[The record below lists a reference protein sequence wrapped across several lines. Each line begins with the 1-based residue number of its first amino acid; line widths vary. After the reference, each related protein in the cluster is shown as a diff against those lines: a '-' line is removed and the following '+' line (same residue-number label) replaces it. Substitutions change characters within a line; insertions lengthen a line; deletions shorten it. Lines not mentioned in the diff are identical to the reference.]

1 MKLVDR
7 YVKVHYTILST
18 FYLFEIVCSK
28 KLKNT
33 IEKGKKQH
41 VLLYP
46 FVIHKDLTVTLL
58 MNSCLNYQGILTES
72 LCLLREVVESYSASA
87 TDTRGTE

>member
-1 MKLVDR
+1 M
-7 YVKVHYTILST
+7 KVHYTSLST
-18 FYLFEIVCSK
+18 FYLFEIVYSK

-46 FVIHKDLTVTLL
+46 FLIHKDLTVTLL
-58 MNSCLNYQGILTES
+58 MNSCLNY
-72 LCLLREVVESYSASA
+72 
-87 TDTRGTE
+87 